1 MWGSDKMFFGDA
13 VIGAALGAS
22 AGMAF
27 TGFALQ
33 PGDVNALLAGQA
45 SLSESIR
52 LAFVGLTAA
61 AAGAAGAYHLGFQQ
75 AEWHYEG
82 MEYKENPEEGR
93 RTLQAAERLLMSK
106 AQRDGKLAGIQI
118 GGVEFSRKR
127 EVAHMIMIGLPGSGK
142 TVLINSVISQVIK
155 RGQRCIIHD
164 PKGDFTSWLYDDG
177 NSAVLMGPWDERATC
192 WDIARDIRTPELASS
207 FASSLVGDTS
217 TNPNKFFPDAARETI
232 AALIKYYQRT
242 MGDNWSWD
250 TLAEDLTSGADHIIK
265 RAHEGDPLLKALIRD
280 VKDKAVPGVISSVAV
295 ASAWIAAYAGTFQH
309 ALKRDANG
317 VLQRDKMFSMVAWLA
332 GRAHHEK
339 RIVLFNNNKNYEIRA
354 RQIFGAM
361 FAVTANYIN
370 SSEMPEI
377 GADDE
382 RGLWLILDEFVQI
395 GATALP
401 VIQQIEELGRSRGV
415 RVLKATQDE
424 SQFAALVGRDQS
436 EAQKSVQQTRIYAM
450 LATGSASALS
460 SALGKRTMCRMET
473 EREGAASKRVVKTDT
488 AVVRVEELTGLKVL
502 PDGVEIVAHVG
513 DALCKLKQPFID
525 RATVAEKWP
534 KIIDNKAWETSVLD
548 YAQRSADASGGGVA
562 GKNIRQLIADAKA
575 SGTGAPPPVPVPV
588 PAAAPATE
596 ADFDPDLSPFDAFQS
611 VAAAD
616 AAADAQ
622 PEADSPAALE
632 AGQDAPKGRKPKKR
646 DVDALLGEFE

>member
-22 AGMAF
+22 AGLAF

-82 MEYKENPEEGR
+82 MQFHDTHEEGR
-93 RTLQAAERLLMSK
+93 RVLQTAERTLMSK
-106 AQRDGKLAGIQI
+106 AQRDGKLAGIKI

-177 NSAVLMGPWDERATC
+177 NSAVLMGPWDERALC

-207 FASSLVGDTS
+207 FAASLVGDTS
-217 TNPNKFFPDAARETI
+217 KNPNKFFPDAARETI

-250 TLAEDLTSGADHIIK
+250 NLAEDLTSGAEHIIK
-265 RAHEGDPLLKALIRD
+265 RAHAGDPLLKSLVRD

-295 ASAWIAAYAGTFQH
+295 ATAWIIAYAGTFERSI
-309 ALKRDANG
+309 KRDADG
-317 VLQRDKMFSMVAWLA
+317 VLDRSNLFSIIQWLSNR
-332 GRAHHEK
+332 GHNEK
-339 RIVLFNNNKNYEIRA
+339 RVVLFNNNKNYEIRA
-354 RQIFGAM
+354 QQIFGAM
-361 FAVTANYIN
+361 FSVAANYIN

-377 GADDE
+377 GADDPN
-382 RGLWLILDEFVQI
+382 GLWLILDEFVQL

-401 VIQQIEELGRSRGV
+401 TIQQIEELGRSRGV

-525 RATVAEKWP
+525 RAMVAEKWP

-562 GKNIRQLIADAKA
+562 GKNMRQLIADAKA
-575 SGTGAPPPVPVPV
+575 SGGGAPVPVPVPV

-596 ADFDPDLSPFDAFQS
+596 ADFDPDLSPFDAFQVS

-622 PEADSPAALE
+622 PEADSPVAPVAAE
-632 AGQDAPKGRKPKKR
+632 APKGRKPKKR
-646 DVDALLGEFE
+646 DIDALLGEFE